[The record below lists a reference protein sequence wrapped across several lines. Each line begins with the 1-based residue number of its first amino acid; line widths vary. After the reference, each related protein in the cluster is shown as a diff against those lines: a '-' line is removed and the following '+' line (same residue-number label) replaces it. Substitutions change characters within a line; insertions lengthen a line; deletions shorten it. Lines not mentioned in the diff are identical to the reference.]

1 MTVNLEIR
9 SEVEAQLQLQANAR
23 GLSLE
28 DYLKNLVEL
37 QATAWAAR
45 NSAETMPNDEWERG
59 FEALIDSFPQQPLL
73 SDEAIGR
80 DSIYTREDEM

>member
-1 MTVNLEIR
+1 MITLELR
-9 SEVEAQLQLQANAR
+9 PEVEAQLQLQAKAR

-37 QATAWAAR
+37 QTAARAAR
-45 NSAETMPNDEWERG
+45 NSAETMTYDEWERG